1 MATPTGRCEEQTQ
14 PFQAHSLSRMHPA
27 LQRLQ
32 FAREARQMRS
42 AQVCVTV
49 DGDVQLLLELERVF
63 NRRFSHCAIQS

>member
-1 MATPTGRCEEQTQ
+1 
-14 PFQAHSLSRMHPA
+14 MHPA

-63 NRRFSHCAIQS
+63 NRRFP